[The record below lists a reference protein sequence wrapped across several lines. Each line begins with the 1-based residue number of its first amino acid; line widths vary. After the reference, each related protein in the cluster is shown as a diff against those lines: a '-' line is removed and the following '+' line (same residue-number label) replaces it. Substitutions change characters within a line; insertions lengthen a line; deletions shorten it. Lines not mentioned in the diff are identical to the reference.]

1 MPSPTAASSTH
12 SHDPQGRPVL
22 TTPRLVL
29 SAMEPSDAA
38 AVASLAGDKRV
49 HDTTLLIPYPYELKH
64 ATDWIATHAAQWQR
78 WRTDW
83 TMNWAI
89 RREGSLIGAIGFVG
103 AAHHK
108 RAELGYWIGVP
119 FWGQGYASE
128 AALAVVAFARDVLKA
143 KRLESGV
150 FVGNEASRRVLQKC
164 GMTEECIRR
173 ARYLK
178 NGVHVDEHFLAVV
191 FR

>member
-1 MPSPTAASSTH
+1 MPAPTSTISTV

-29 SAMEPSDAA
+29 SAMEPTDAA

-49 HDTTLLIPYPYELKH
+49 HDTTLLIPYPYELRH
-64 ATDWIATHAAQWQR
+64 ATEWIATHAAQWQR

-89 RREGSLIGAIGFVG
+89 RLDGSLIGAIGLVG

-119 FWGQGYASE
+119 FWGHGYASE
-128 AALAVVAFARDVLKA
+128 AALAVVAFARDVLNA

-150 FVGNEASRRVLQKC
+150 FVGNEASRRVLLKC
-164 GMTEECIRR
+164 GMAEECVRR

-191 FR
+191 FE